1 MRNDA
6 YSNVAAVQAL
16 VPAVKSAAGDGST
29 IDRKGYGGVL
39 FVINT
44 GAVAGDGDF
53 GAKVQD
59 SATGSGDWED
69 AGAEDVL
76 GEFPATLEAN
86 SAYRVSYIGKRR
98 YVRLALVKVDGT
110 SIAAGAVA
118 VLTLPH
124 LAPVA

>member
-6 YSNVAAVQAL
+6 YSNVAAVPAI
-16 VPAVKSAAGDGST
+16 VPAVKTAAGDGT
-29 IDRKGYGGVL
+29 TVDRKGYGGVL
-39 FVINT
+39 FVLNT

-59 SATGSGDWED
+59 SANGSDWVD
-69 AGAEDVL
+69 ADADDVL
-76 GEFPATLEAN
+76 GVFPATLEAN
-86 SAYRVSYIGKRR
+86 TAYRASYIGKRR
-98 YVRLALVKVDGT
+98 YARLALTKEGGT

-124 LAPVA
+124 MAPVA